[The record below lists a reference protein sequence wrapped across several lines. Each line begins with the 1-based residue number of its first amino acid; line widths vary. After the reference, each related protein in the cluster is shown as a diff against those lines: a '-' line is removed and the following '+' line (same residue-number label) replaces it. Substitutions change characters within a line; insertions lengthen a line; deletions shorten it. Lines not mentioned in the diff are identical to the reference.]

1 MHRTLSL
8 IREQGCKAGLVFN
21 PATPLSLMD
30 HVMDKIDLVLLMSV
44 NPGFGGQSFI
54 PSTLAAAR
62 GARPDRRLTQAG
74 GQPIALQVDGGVKI
88 DNIAEIRRAGADT
101 FAAGSAIFGKPDYP
115 GIIKSMREQIALGES
130 LSA

>member
-1 MHRTLSL
+1 M
-8 IREQGCKAGLVFN
+8 FN

-54 PSTLAAAR
+54 PSTPAKLREAR
-62 GARPDRRLTQAG
+62 ARIDAWTQAG

-101 FAAGSAIFGKPDYP
+101 SWPARPSSASPTTP
-115 GIIKSMREQIALGES
+115 ASSSPCASRSRWAS